1 MSNEKICNIG
11 KITKLN
17 QYFYMSQEGDNL
29 KYKKYCIIN
38 DCKKLA
44 SFNYHKRRIFIL

>member
-1 MSNEKICNIG
+1 MSDVKISGEKFI
-11 KITKLN
+11 KLN
-17 QYFYMSQEGDNL
+17 EYFYMNSEGDIL

-44 SFNYHKRRIFIL
+44 SFNYHNEK